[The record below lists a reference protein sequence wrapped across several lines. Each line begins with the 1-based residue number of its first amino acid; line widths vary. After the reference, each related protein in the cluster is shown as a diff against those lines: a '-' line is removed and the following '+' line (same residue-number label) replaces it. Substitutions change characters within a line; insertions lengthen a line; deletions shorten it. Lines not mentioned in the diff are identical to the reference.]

1 MTQRALE
8 YPQIVTTLGYTY
20 TTQLLMISVAISE
33 NGCNMLDKYQQN
45 KANFMKMQYEV
56 LYFPVFFG
64 LFELVA

>member
-1 MTQRALE
+1 MAQRALE
-8 YPQIVTTLGYTY
+8 YPQIVKTLCYTY

-45 KANFMKMQYEV
+45 KVNFMKMQYEV

-64 LFELVA
+64 LFELVT

>member
-8 YPQIVTTLGYTY
+8 YPQIVATLGYTY
-20 TTQLLMISVAISE
+20 TTQLLMISVAILE

-45 KANFMKMQYEV
+45 KVNFMKMQYEV

-64 LFELVA
+64 LFELVT